1 MPNVQLDLC
10 NIQFLQNCRNDPKGG
25 FGKTEHADN
34 PLAKV
39 FPSNSV
45 EIFLTC
51 RINILF
57 FNATRH

>member
-10 NIQFLQNCRNDPKGG
+10 NIQFLKKCRSDPKRG
-25 FGKTEHADN
+25 FGKTV
-34 PLAKV
+34 AKV
-39 FPSNSV
+39 FLSSSV

-57 FNATRH
+57 LT